1 MSTVGRPS
9 ASTRPAT
16 GGSAA
21 LGLSTPAAAFELG
34 RRAFRNIVRVPVA
47 NVPSLIIPLFI
58 LAVNVGALGAIA
70 SRQIDVGDGG
80 YLAFFLPTALVL
92 SITNSAVASG
102 MGVVRDMDSGYFDK
116 LLLAPISRLSILL
129 GRLSADGF
137 RAALQ
142 ATVLLIVG
150 LVFGSGLA
158 AGPLGFLVI
167 VAMLALWALSYA
179 GVSLAIALRTGSI
192 DATQSSF
199 LIGFPL
205 VFLSTA
211 TVPLELMSPWMRAF
225 AEVNPVTYILN
236 AVRSLISDGW
246 DAEVLVRGF
255 AAVAAVALVT
265 VPLSL
270 LALRRRVAVGGSG

>member
-1 MSTVGRPS
+1 MSVIRDG
-9 ASTRPAT
+9 
-16 GGSAA
+16 
-21 LGLSTPAAAFELG
+21 STPPRAAGDARLAAGLPTAAAAFELG
-34 RRAFRNIVRVPVA
+34 RRAFRNIVRVPIG
-47 NVPSLIIPLFI
+47 NLPSLIIPLFI

-70 SRQIDVGDGG
+70 SRQIDVGEGG

-92 SITNSAVASG
+92 SITNSAVSSG

-137 RAALQ
+137 RASLQ
-142 ATVLLIVG
+142 ATLLLTVG
-150 LVFGSGLA
+150 LIFGSGLA
-158 AGPLGFLVI
+158 SGPLGFLVI
-167 VAMLALWALSYA
+167 VAMLAVWALAYA
-179 GVSLAIALRTGSI
+179 GISLAIALRTGSI

-246 DAEVLVRGF
+246 DVGVLLRGF
-255 AAVAAVALVT
+255 AAIGAVALIT

-270 LALRRRVAVGGSG
+270 LALRRRVAVGGSR